1 MEAQSTL
8 RSKLSLLS
16 KASLFLFLGVAA
28 ASLGEAQSN
37 TTLPLESGQIPTPP
51 QNVVNTAS
59 MLNSMDELNNER
71 KLSPGDRISY
81 RVLEE
86 QKDVPESLVV
96 TDSGELPIPILGL
109 FPAAGKTC
117 KQLAEQLK
125 PLLEKDYFYK
135 ATVIIG
141 LDTES
146 TRSLGKV
153 YLTGQVHAQGA
164 VDLPANQRLTVTQA
178 IMETGGFADFAN
190 QRRVN
195 LIRRKADGTTEK
207 FIIDV
212 KDILTK
218 GHAGKDIELQP
229 DDTIQVPEK
238 LINF

>member
-1 MEAQSTL
+1 MEAKS
-8 RSKLSLLS
+8 SLKNSRYRLWQT
-16 KASLFLFLGVAA
+16 FLLAFSFA
-28 ASLGEAQSN
+28 ASGLPIFAQNN
-37 TTLPLESGQIPTPP
+37 TTLPLEGGQIPAPTD
-51 QNVVNTAS
+51 VNTAS

-71 KLSPGDRISY
+71 KLSPGDRVSY
-81 RVLEE
+81 RVIEE
-86 QKDVPESLVV
+86 QKDQPASLVV

-109 FPAAGKTC
+109 YPAAGKTC

-135 ATVIIG
+135 ATVIVG

-164 VDLPANQRLTVTQA
+164 VDLPANQHLTVSQA
-178 IMETGGFADFAN
+178 IMATGGFADFAN
-190 QRRVN
+190 QRKVN

-207 FIIDV
+207 FVVDV

-218 GHAGKDIELQP
+218 GHASKDIELQP
-229 DDTIQVPEK
+229 DDTIAVPEK